1 MNLNPFL
8 LMALC
13 TALLAVL
20 FLITKL
26 RRVRGQ
32 LSMIEEALED
42 IKSGNPN
49 RRVLA
54 RKSDMTKR
62 ICYAINEIAVKNQS
76 QLIQQKQ
83 SEQAYKRL
91 MTSLS
96 HDVKTPLASLF
107 GYLDAV
113 TNGLVT
119 GEEKEAYIHVAVEK
133 ACHLKHFVEALFE
146 WVKLDAK
153 EQVFHFELCDF
164 NELTR
169 NIAAEWIPTLERSHF
184 EYEFDIPEDEYSLR
198 IDPHS
203 YTRILN
209 NLFQNALTHSGG
221 NKLAL
226 QLLENEKQV
235 KIIVSDNGKG
245 ISPSDIPHIF
255 ERMYQCGSLHSAGGN
270 GLGLSITMEL
280 VNAHN
285 GKIKADSK
293 PGAGTIFTIILPKA
307 L

>member
-8 LMALC
+8 LIALC

-20 FLITKL
+20 FFITKL

-32 LSMIEEALED
+32 L
-42 IKSGNPN
+42 
-49 RRVLA
+49 
-54 RKSDMTKR
+54 
-62 ICYAINEIAVKNQS
+62 
-76 QLIQQKQ
+76 KQ

-113 TNGLVT
+113 ENGLVA

-164 NELTR
+164 NELPLIPIPAFLIICFKMCICTV
-169 NIAAEWIPTLERSHF
+169 AAI
-184 EYEFDIPEDEYSLR
+184 
-198 IDPHS
+198 
-203 YTRILN
+203 N
-209 NLFQNALTHSGG
+209 
-221 NKLAL
+221 
-226 QLLENEKQV
+226 
-235 KIIVSDNGKG
+235 
-245 ISPSDIPHIF
+245 
-255 ERMYQCGSLHSAGGN
+255 
-270 GLGLSITMEL
+270 
-280 VNAHN
+280 
-285 GKIKADSK
+285 
-293 PGAGTIFTIILPKA
+293 
-307 L
+307 